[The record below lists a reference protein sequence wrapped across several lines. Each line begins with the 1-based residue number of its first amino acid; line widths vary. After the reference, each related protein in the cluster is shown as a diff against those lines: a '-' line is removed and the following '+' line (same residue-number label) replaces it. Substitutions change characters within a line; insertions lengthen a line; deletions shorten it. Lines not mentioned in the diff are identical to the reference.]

1 MPAEPS
7 PLDATGVARRHFS
20 TVRKGYD
27 PTEVRAFL
35 HELSEIVGRLQR
47 GEAHQ
52 LDRAERAE
60 ARAQLAEQLDEHRLV
75 ELLGA
80 ETARVLEAAREAA
93 GDIRAKA
100 EEAAARMVRDA
111 QGDAHAIVEQAER
124 DGADRRREIIAEAE
138 QVRQDAE
145 AILERRRAEG
155 QELADDMRRA
165 AEAERER
172 MLAEGQQARAA
183 AEADAERLRDTSREQ
198 GRQLVV
204 EAQVVRER
212 MLGDL
217 AHRRRTAREQ
227 LERLNGARERLL
239 AAYEVVRRTV
249 DEATGELTVA
259 LPEARLASES
269 AARRV
274 SEEPEPSVEELE
286 AELTVARMAGLV
298 EDLDGLDDVDV
309 DHIDALI
316 DGGLEAADRH
326 LADEEAGLPRRTV
339 ITEASERKSIW
350 PFRRRPADEQPA
362 RRRLRRWP
370 PSRSGWP
377 SGPSSGPAAPTT
389 LPTAPT
395 SLPTAPATWPGRSMR
410 TTLPAAPP
418 PSPAPA
424 VARVDVP
431 SGAAPPR
438 PIVARLP
445 GGRSVDRA
453 PEVDLPADEARPDD
467 EPAGEFHTAD
477 AVADDVAYGGED
489 AEGGEP
495 DHVEELFARLK
506 ADRGGPPPGTAG
518 GGEALG
524 VGATAVAVMD
534 DPQGSEA
541 RPATDGE
548 DGEAHA
554 EADVEEVEELDPD
567 AAVLH
572 DRDTHLG
579 PVERELGRRL
589 KRVLADEQNEV
600 FDVLR
605 RDQPAGL
612 DDVVPA
618 AEEHVRRYAT
628 AALPDLDVAALS
640 GAASVDREVTESC
653 SALASELGQSLV
665 EPMRERIARSFDEC
679 EGDPE
684 EVTERLRSVY
694 REWKGQRIGAAV
706 RHYAAAAYA
715 WGVYEASPSDAE
727 LRWLVDRSG
736 EACPDADDNALANGI
751 RKGEAFPTGVLC
763 SPAHPDCRCL
773 VVPVGVGVGGA
784 EAESGQ
790 RR

>member
-1 MPAEPS
+1 MPPEPS
-7 PLDATGVARRHFS
+7 PLDATGIARRHFS

-60 ARAQLAEQLDEHRLV
+60 ARAELAEQLDEHRLV

-93 GDIRAKA
+93 GDIRARA

-111 QGDAHAIVEQAER
+111 ESEAHAVVAQAER
-124 DGADRRREIIAEAE
+124 DGAERRREIIAEAE
-138 QVRQDAE
+138 QVRHDAE
-145 AILERRRAEG
+145 AILERRRAEA
-155 QELADDMRRA
+155 QELADEMRRA

-183 AEADAERLRDTSREQ
+183 AEFDAERLRDTAREQ

-204 EAQVVRER
+204 EAQAVRER

-249 DEATGELTVA
+249 DEATAELTVA
-259 LPEARLASES
+259 LPQAKLASES

-298 EDLDGLDDVDV
+298 EDHDGLDGVDV
-309 DHIDALI
+309 DQIDALI
-316 DGGLEAADRH
+316 DGGLEAAERH
-326 LADEEAGLPRRTV
+326 LADEEAGLPRRPV

-350 PFRRRPADEQPA
+350 PFRRRPADE
-362 RRRLRRWP
+362 P
-370 PSRSGWP
+370 PS
-377 SGPSSGPAAPTT
+377 AP
-389 LPTAPT
+389 
-395 SLPTAPATWPGRSMR
+395 
-410 TTLPAAPP
+410 APP
-418 PSPAPA
+418 P
-424 VARVDVP
+424 VAARPVGVADRP
-431 SGAAPPR
+431 MERAAPSASTDDAAAE
-438 PIVARLP
+438 VADD
-445 GGRSVDRA
+445 DRA
-453 PEVDLPADEARPDD
+453 PEVEPPAGEAPADEAAPDD
-467 EPAGEFHTAD
+467 EPVRQIHTAG
-477 AVADDVAYGGED
+477 AAADDAAHRDADGGHAD
-489 AEGGEP
+489 SGEQ

-506 ADRGGPPPGTAG
+506 ADRRVPSPGT
-518 GGEALG
+518 GGEGETLG

-534 DPQGSEA
+534 DPQASRA
-541 RPATDGE
+541 RRAEDDQDGE
-548 DGEAHA
+548 SDAD
-554 EADVEEVEELDPD
+554 ADVHEAEELDPD

-579 PVERELGRRL
+579 PVERDLGRRL

-600 FDVLR
+600 FDLLR
-605 RDQPAGL
+605 RDKPAGL

-618 AEEHVRRYAT
+618 AHEHVRRYAA
-628 AALPDLDVAALS
+628 AALPDLDLAALS
-640 GAASVDREVTESC
+640 GAASVDRELTEPC

-665 EPMRERIARSFDEC
+665 EPMRERMARSFDEC
-679 EGDPE
+679 DGDLE

-694 REWKGQRIGAAV
+694 REWKGQRIGAAA

-715 WGVYEASPSDAE
+715 WGVYEATPSNTE

-736 EACPDADDNALANGI
+736 EACPDADDNALASGV

-773 VVPVGVGVGGA
+773 VVPVGGGVGGSGA
-784 EAESGQ
+784 EAG
-790 RR
+790 RGR

>member
-1 MPAEPS
+1 MPPEPS
-7 PLDATGVARRHFS
+7 PLDATGIARRHFS
-20 TVRKGYD
+20 TVRKGYH

-111 QGDAHAIVEQAER
+111 QGEAHAIVEQAER
-124 DGADRRREIIAEAE
+124 DGADRRREIISEAE
-138 QVRQDAE
+138 QLRHDAE
-145 AILERRRAEG
+145 EILERRRAEG
-155 QELADDMRRA
+155 QELGDEMRRA

-172 MLAEGQQARAA
+172 MLAEGEQARAA
-183 AEADAERLRDTSREQ
+183 AESDAKRLRDTAREQ

-259 LPEARLASES
+259 LPQAKLASES

-274 SEEPEPSVEELE
+274 REEPEPSVEELE

-298 EDLDGLDDVDV
+298 EDIDALDEVDV
-309 DHIDALI
+309 HHIDALI
-316 DGGLEAADRH
+316 DGGLQAADRH

-339 ITEASERKSIW
+339 IGEAGERKSIW
-350 PFRRRPADEQPA
+350 PFRRRPAEEQPA
-362 RRRLRRWP
+362 
-370 PSRSGWP
+370 
-377 SGPSSGPAAPTT
+377 PAAV
-389 LPTAPT
+389 
-395 SLPTAPATWPGRSMR
+395 PAEP
-410 TTLPAAPP
+410 
-418 PSPAPA
+418 
-424 VARVDVP
+424 VRVVD
-431 SGAAPPR
+431 R
-438 PIVARLP
+438 PIQRANADDVVA
-445 GGRSVDRA
+445 
-453 PEVDLPADEARPDD
+453 EVDEDDGATEVEVTADEARADD
-467 EPAGEFHTAD
+467 EHAGEVHIAG
-477 AVADDVAYGGED
+477 AAADDAEYGDGGGEEAD
-489 AEGGEP
+489 GGEH

-506 ADRGGPPPGTAG
+506 SDRGGPAPDTAG

-541 RPATDGE
+541 RPATDGD

-554 EADVEEVEELDPD
+554 EAEGKGAEGEAEGEDAEELDPD

-600 FDVLR
+600 FDLLR
-605 RDQPAGL
+605 RDQPTGL

-618 AEEHVRRYAT
+618 AQEHVQRYAA

-640 GAASVDREVTESC
+640 GAASVDREVTGSC
-653 SALASELGQSLV
+653 SALASELGLSLV

-679 EGDPE
+679 EGDVE

-694 REWKGQRIGAAV
+694 REWKGQRIGPAV

-715 WGVYEASPSDAE
+715 WGVYEAMPSDTE
-727 LRWLVDRSG
+727 LRWLVDPSG
-736 EACPDADDNALANGI
+736 EACPDADDNALASGV
-751 RKGEAFPTGVLC
+751 RKGESFPTGVLC

-773 VVPVGVGVGGA
+773 VVPVDVGVERA

>member
-1 MPAEPS
+1 MPAESS
-7 PLDATGVARRHFS
+7 PLDATGIARRHFS

-35 HELSEIVGRLQR
+35 HELSEILGRLQR

-60 ARAQLAEQLDEHRLV
+60 ARARLAEQLDEHRLV

-80 ETARVLEAAREAA
+80 ETARVLDAAREAA

-100 EEAAARMVRDA
+100 EEAAARMVREA
-111 QGDAHAIVEQAER
+111 QSEAHAIIDQAER
-124 DGADRRREIIAEAE
+124 DGTDRRREIISEAE
-138 QVRQDAE
+138 QLRHDAE

-155 QELADDMRRA
+155 EELADEMRRA

-172 MLAEGQQARAA
+172 MLAEGEQARAA
-183 AEADAERLRDTSREQ
+183 AEADAERLRDTAREQ
-198 GRQLVV
+198 GRQLVA

-259 LPEARLASES
+259 LPQAKLASEA

-298 EDLDGLDDVDV
+298 EDIDGVDGVDV
-309 DHIDALI
+309 RHIDALI
-316 DGGLEAADRH
+316 DGRVEAADRH

-339 ITEASERKSIW
+339 IGEAGERKSIW
-350 PFRRRPADEQPA
+350 PFRRRPAEEQPSA
-362 RRRLRRWP
+362 
-370 PSRSGWP
+370 
-377 SGPSSGPAAPTT
+377 
-389 LPTAPT
+389 
-395 SLPTAPATWPGRSMR
+395 
-410 TTLPAAPP
+410 
-418 PSPAPA
+418 PAPA
-424 VARVDVP
+424 
-431 SGAAPPR
+431 AAPAEPL
-438 PIVARLP
+438 PVAEPL
-445 GGRSVDRA
+445 VDRA
-453 PEVDLPADEARPDD
+453 GATDDVVAEVDEDDRAREAAMTADEGPAED
-467 EPAGEFHTAD
+467 EHTGEFHTAG
-477 AVADDVAYGGED
+477 AADDDAAYGHGGGED
-489 AEGGEP
+489 AEGGEH

-506 ADRGGPPPGTAG
+506 ADRGGPAPGAA

-524 VGATAVAVMD
+524 IGATAVAVLD
-534 DPQGSEA
+534 DPQESEA
-541 RPATDGE
+541 RPATDAD
-548 DGEAHA
+548 DGEARA
-554 EADVEEVEELDPD
+554 ASEGEAEELDPD

-600 FDVLR
+600 FDLLR
-605 RDQPAGL
+605 RDQPTSL

-618 AEEHVRRYAT
+618 AREHVQRYAA
-628 AALPDLDVAALS
+628 AALADLDVAALS
-640 GAASVDREVTESC
+640 GAASVDREVTGSC

-679 EGDPE
+679 EGDLE

-715 WGVYEASPSDAE
+715 WGVYEATPSDTE

-736 EACPDADDNALANGI
+736 EACPDADDNALASGV

-773 VVPVGVGVGGA
+773 VVPVGIGA
-784 EAESGQ
+784 EGAGADTGGG
-790 RR
+790 R

>member
-1 MPAEPS
+1 MPPEPS
-7 PLDATGVARRHFS
+7 PLDATGIARRHFS

-35 HELSEIVGRLQR
+35 HELSEIVGRVQR

-75 ELLGA
+75 ELLGM

-111 QGDAHAIVEQAER
+111 QAEAHTIVEQAER
-124 DGADRRREIIAEAE
+124 DGADRRREIISEAE
-138 QVRQDAE
+138 QLRHDAE

-155 QELADDMRRA
+155 QELAEEMRRA
-165 AEAERER
+165 AESERER
-172 MLAEGQQARAA
+172 MLAEGEQARAA
-183 AEADAERLRDTSREQ
+183 AESDAGRLRDTAREQ

-259 LPEARLASES
+259 LPQAKLASES

-298 EDLDGLDDVDV
+298 EDLDGLDEVDV
-309 DHIDALI
+309 HHIDTLI

-339 ITEASERKSIW
+339 IGEAGERKSIW
-350 PFRRRPADEQPA
+350 PFRRRPAEEQP
-362 RRRLRRWP
+362 
-370 PSRSGWP
+370 S
-377 SGPSSGPAAPTT
+377 
-389 LPTAPT
+389 
-395 SLPTAPATWPGRSMR
+395 APAPEAIAAEPVRVAGRPVER
-410 TTLPAAPP
+410 AGATDDVVAA
-418 PSPAPA
+418 
-424 VARVDVP
+424 VEEDDGAR
-431 SGAAPPR
+431 
-438 PIVARLP
+438 
-445 GGRSVDRA
+445 
-453 PEVDLPADEARPDD
+453 EVEVRADEASADD
-467 EPAGEFHTAD
+467 EHAGDVHTAG
-477 AVADDVAYGGED
+477 AAADDAEYGDSGGED
-489 AEGGEP
+489 AEGGEH

-506 ADRGGPPPGTAG
+506 AEGGGPAPDTAG

-541 RPATDGE
+541 RPAADDD
-548 DGEAHA
+548 DGEAHVEA
-554 EADVEEVEELDPD
+554 EGGAEGEEAEELDPD

-600 FDVLR
+600 FDLLR
-605 RDQPAGL
+605 RAVDLEGI

-618 AEEHVRRYAT
+618 AREHVQRYAA

-640 GAASVDREVTESC
+640 GAASVDREVTGSC
-653 SALASELGQSLV
+653 SALASELGLSLV

-679 EGDPE
+679 DGDLE

-715 WGVYEASPSDAE
+715 WGVYEATPSDTE

-736 EACPDADDNALANGI
+736 EACPDADDNALASGV

-773 VVPVGVGVGGA
+773 VVPVGVGAESAGA
-784 EAESGQ
+784 ETG
-790 RR
+790 RGR

>member
-7 PLDATGVARRHFS
+7 PLDATGIARRHFS

-47 GEAHQ
+47 GEVHQ

-111 QGDAHAIVEQAER
+111 QGDAHALVEQAER
-124 DGADRRREIIAEAE
+124 DGADRRREIVAEAD
-138 QVRQDAE
+138 QLRHDAE

-155 QELADDMRRA
+155 QELADEMRRA

-259 LPEARLASES
+259 LPQARLASES

-350 PFRRRPADEQPA
+350 PFRRRPADEQP
-362 RRRLRRWP
+362 
-370 PSRSGWP
+370 S
-377 SGPSSGPAAPTT
+377 
-389 LPTAPT
+389 
-395 SLPTAPATWPGRSMR
+395 APAS
-410 TTLPAAPP
+410 
-418 PSPAPA
+418 PA
-424 VARVDVP
+424 VATEPIRVAGRPIERAGGTDDIADGTDDIADGTDDIADGTDDIADGTDDIAGEVAEDDVA

-438 PIVARLP
+438 PVVAGLP

-453 PEVDLPADEARPDD
+453 PEVEPPADDARPDD
-467 EPAGEFHTAD
+467 EPAGEFQTAG
-477 AVADDVAYGGED
+477 AGADDAAYGDGGGED
-489 AEGGEP
+489 AEAGEH

-567 AAVLH
+567 AALLH

-600 FDVLR
+600 FDLLR

-618 AEEHVRRYAT
+618 AQEHVRRYAT

-679 EGDPE
+679 EGDRE

-715 WGVYEASPSDAE
+715 WGVYEATPSDAE

-736 EACPDADDNALANGI
+736 DACPDADDNALANGI

-784 EAESGQ
+784 ETETGQ

>member
-1 MPAEPS
+1 MPPEPS
-7 PLDATGVARRHFS
+7 PLDATGIARRHFS

-52 LDRAERAE
+52 VDRAERAE

-111 QGDAHAIVEQAER
+111 QVEAHAIVEQAER

-138 QVRQDAE
+138 QVRHDAE
-145 AILERRRAEG
+145 AILERRRAEA
-155 QELADDMRRA
+155 QELADEMRRA

-183 AEADAERLRDTSREQ
+183 AESDAERLRDTAREQ

-259 LPEARLASES
+259 LPQAKLASES

-298 EDLDGLDDVDV
+298 EDLDGLDGVDV

-316 DGGLEAADRH
+316 DGGVEAADRH

-339 ITEASERKSIW
+339 IPEASERKSIW
-350 PFRRRPADEQPA
+350 PFRRRPADEQPSA
-362 RRRLRRWP
+362 P
-370 PSRSGWP
+370 
-377 SGPSSGPAAPTT
+377 GP
-389 LPTAPT
+389 
-395 SLPTAPATWPGRSMR
+395 
-410 TTLPAAPP
+410 
-418 PSPAPA
+418 PA
-424 VARVDVP
+424 VAAKPVRM
-431 SGAAPPR
+431 AER
-438 PIVARLP
+438 PIERVTRPPSTDDVA
-445 GGRSVDRA
+445 GEVADDDRA
-453 PEVDLPADEARPDD
+453 PEVEPPADEAPVYESAPDD
-467 EPAGEFHTAD
+467 EPAAELHTAG
-477 AVADDVAYGGED
+477 AAADDAAHGDVGVDE
-489 AEGGEP
+489 AEGGEQ

-506 ADRGGPPPGTAG
+506 ADRGGPAPGTVG
-518 GGEALG
+518 EGEALG

-534 DPQGSEA
+534 DPQGSRA
-541 RPATDGE
+541 RPAADGE
-548 DGEAHA
+548 DGEADA
-554 EADVEEVEELDPD
+554 AGDVEAVEEIDPD

-600 FDVLR
+600 FDLLR

-618 AEEHVRRYAT
+618 AAEHVRRYAA

-653 SALASELGQSLV
+653 SALASELGESLV

-679 EGDPE
+679 EGDLE

-715 WGVYEASPSDAE
+715 WGVYEATPSDTE

-736 EACPDADDNALANGI
+736 EACPDADDNALAGGV

-773 VVPVGVGVGGA
+773 VVPVGVGVQRSRA
-784 EAESGQ
+784 EAGGGQ
-790 RR
+790 

>member
-1 MPAEPS
+1 MPPEPS
-7 PLDATGVARRHFS
+7 PLDATGIARRHFS

-60 ARAQLAEQLDEHRLV
+60 ARAELAEQLDEHRLV

-80 ETARVLEAAREAA
+80 ETARVLEAGREAA
-93 GDIRAKA
+93 GDIRARA
-100 EEAAARMVRDA
+100 EDAAARMVRDA
-111 QGDAHAIVEQAER
+111 QSEAHAAVEQAER

-138 QVRQDAE
+138 QVRHDAE

-155 QELADDMRRA
+155 QELADEMRRA

-183 AEADAERLRDTSREQ
+183 AEADAERLRDTAREQ

-259 LPEARLASES
+259 LPQAKLASES

-298 EDLDGLDDVDV
+298 EDLDGLDGVDV
-309 DHIDALI
+309 DQIDALI
-316 DGGLEAADRH
+316 DGGLAAADRH
-326 LADEEAGLPRRTV
+326 LADEEAGLPRRPP
-339 ITEASERKSIW
+339 ITDASERKSIW
-350 PFRRRPADEQPA
+350 PFRRRPADEQP
-362 RRRLRRWP
+362 
-370 PSRSGWP
+370 S
-377 SGPSSGPAAPTT
+377 
-389 LPTAPT
+389 
-395 SLPTAPATWPGRSMR
+395 APAP
-410 TTLPAAPP
+410 
-418 PSPAPA
+418 PA
-424 VARVDVP
+424 VAAKPVRLAERP
-431 SGAAPPR
+431 SERAARPPGTDDLTAG
-438 PIVARLP
+438 VAD
-445 GGRSVDRA
+445 VDRVR
-453 PEVDLPADEARPDD
+453 EVGTPTVEPAAVEAPADEAAPDD
-467 EPAGEFHTAD
+467 EPAEELHTNGA
-477 AVADDVAYGGED
+477 AADDAAYGNGDGGD
-489 AEGGEP
+489 AEVGEQ
-495 DHVEELFARLK
+495 DQVEELFARLK
-506 ADRGGPPPGTAG
+506 ADRGGPAPGTAG
-518 GGEALG
+518 EGDALG

-534 DPQGSEA
+534 DAQAAPQA
-541 RPATDGE
+541 ADAE
-548 DGEAHA
+548 DGEADGDSDLDA
-554 EADVEEVEELDPD
+554 VEEELDPD
-567 AAVLH
+567 EAVLH
-572 DRDTHLG
+572 ERDTHLS

-600 FDVLR
+600 FDLLR
-605 RDQPAGL
+605 RDQPTGL

-618 AEEHVRRYAT
+618 ASEHVRRYAA
-628 AALPDLDVAALS
+628 AALPDLDLAAVS
-640 GAASVDREVTESC
+640 GAASVDRELTEPC

-679 EGDPE
+679 EGDVE

-694 REWKGQRIGAAV
+694 REWKGQRIGDAV

-715 WGVYEASPSDAE
+715 WGVYEATPSDTE

-736 EACPDADDNALANGI
+736 EACPDADDNALASGV

-773 VVPVGVGVGGA
+773 VVPVGVGDRRSGA
-784 EAESGQ
+784 EAGGG
-790 RR
+790 R

>member
-7 PLDATGVARRHFS
+7 PLDATGIARRHFS

-80 ETARVLEAAREAA
+80 ETARVLDAAREAA

-100 EEAAARMVRDA
+100 EEAAARMVREA
-111 QGDAHAIVEQAER
+111 QSEAHAIIEQAER
-124 DGADRRREIIAEAE
+124 DGTDRRREIISEAE
-138 QVRQDAE
+138 QLRHDAE

-155 QELADDMRRA
+155 EELADEMRRA

-172 MLAEGQQARAA
+172 MLAEGEQARAA
-183 AEADAERLRDTSREQ
+183 AEADAERLRDTAREQ
-198 GRQLVV
+198 GRQLVA

-249 DEATGELTVA
+249 DEATGELSVA
-259 LPEARLASES
+259 LPQAKLASEA

-298 EDLDGLDDVDV
+298 EDIDGVDGV
-309 DHIDALI
+309 DARHIDALI
-316 DGGLEAADRH
+316 DGGVEAADRH

-339 ITEASERKSIW
+339 IGEAGERKSIW
-350 PFRRRPADEQPA
+350 PFRRRPAED
-362 RRRLRRWP
+362 
-370 PSRSGWP
+370 PSRAP
-377 SGPSSGPAAPTT
+377 APVAAPTEP
-389 LPTAPT
+389 LSVAE
-395 SLPTAPATWPGRSMR
+395 
-410 TTLPAAPP
+410 PP
-418 PSPAPA
+418 
-424 VARVDVP
+424 
-431 SGAAPPR
+431 
-438 PIVARLP
+438 
-445 GGRSVDRA
+445 VDRA
-453 PEVDLPADEARPDD
+453 GATDDVVAEVDEDDRAPGVEITADEGPAED
-467 EPAGEFHTAD
+467 EHAGEFATAG
-477 AVADDVAYGGED
+477 AADDDAAYGHGRGED
-489 AEGGEP
+489 VEAGEH
-495 DHVEELFARLK
+495 DHVEKLFARLK
-506 ADRGGPPPGTAG
+506 ADRGGPAPGTA

-524 VGATAVAVMD
+524 VGVTAVAVLD
-534 DPQGSEA
+534 DPQESEA
-541 RPATDGE
+541 RPATDADDGQAGAASE
-548 DGEAHA
+548 GEA
-554 EADVEEVEELDPD
+554 EELDPD

-600 FDVLR
+600 FDLLR
-605 RDQPAGL
+605 RDQPTGL

-618 AEEHVRRYAT
+618 AREHVQRYAA
-628 AALPDLDVAALS
+628 AALADLDVAALS
-640 GAASVDREVTESC
+640 GAASVDREVTGSC
-653 SALASELGQSLV
+653 LALASELGQSLV

-679 EGDPE
+679 EGDLE

-715 WGVYEASPSDAE
+715 WGVYEAMPSDTE

-736 EACPDADDNALANGI
+736 EACPDADDNALASGV

-773 VVPVGVGVGGA
+773 VVPVGIGA
-784 EAESGQ
+784 EGAGADAGGG
-790 RR
+790 R

>member
-1 MPAEPS
+1 MPPEPS
-7 PLDATGVARRHFS
+7 PLDATGIARRHFS

-80 ETARVLEAAREAA
+80 ETARVLEAAREAS

-100 EEAAARMVRDA
+100 EESAARMVRDA
-111 QGDAHAIVEQAER
+111 QADAHTILEQAER
-124 DGADRRREIIAEAE
+124 DGADRQRAIVSEAE
-138 QVRQDAE
+138 QLHRDAE
-145 AILERRRAEG
+145 AILERRRVEG
-155 QELADDMRRA
+155 QELADEIRRA

-172 MLAEGQQARAA
+172 MLAEGEQARAA
-183 AEADAERLRDTSREQ
+183 AEADAERLRDAAREQ
-198 GRQLVV
+198 GRQLVA
-204 EAQVVRER
+204 EAQAVRER

-217 AHRRRTAREQ
+217 ARRRRTAKEQ
-227 LERLNGARERLL
+227 LERLNAARERLL

-259 LPEARLASES
+259 LPQAKLASES

-274 SEEPEPSVEELE
+274 SEAPEPSIDELE

-309 DHIDALI
+309 EHIDALI
-316 DGGLEAADRH
+316 DGGLEATDRR
-326 LADEEAGLPRRTV
+326 LADQEAGLPRR
-339 ITEASERKSIW
+339 IASADAGERKSIW
-350 PFRRRPADEQPA
+350 PFRRRPADEQPTA
-362 RRRLRRWP
+362 QETSALAAEALEVADRPHGADHPVERRRGIDDDLDD
-370 PSRSGWP
+370 GEH
-377 SGPSSGPAAPTT
+377 AAEAEP
-389 LPTAPT
+389 
-395 SLPTAPATWPGRSMR
+395 
-410 TTLPAAPP
+410 
-418 PSPAPA
+418 
-424 VARVDVP
+424 VD
-431 SGAAPPR
+431 
-438 PIVARLP
+438 
-445 GGRSVDRA
+445 
-453 PEVDLPADEARPDD
+453 
-467 EPAGEFHTAD
+467 
-477 AVADDVAYGGED
+477 
-489 AEGGEP
+489 GGEP
-495 DHVEELFARLK
+495 RAVDDHVQEADVEEADVPDVQAADPAGDDADGVEAAGDDHDQVEELFARLK
-506 ADRGGPPPGTAG
+506 ADREAPSAGAAG
-518 GGEALG
+518 GTEALG
-524 VGATAVAVMD
+524 VGATAVAVIE
-534 DPQGSEA
+534 DPQDSGDVA
-541 RPATDGE
+541 VAGGAGE
-548 DGEAHA
+548 DEADA
-554 EADVEEVEELDPD
+554 EADELDPD

-600 FDVLR
+600 FDLLR
-605 RDQPAGL
+605 RDRPSGV

-618 AEEHVRRYAT
+618 AEEHAQRYAR

-640 GAASVDREVTESC
+640 GAASVDREVRGSC
-653 SALASELGQSLV
+653 TALADELGQSLV

-679 EGDPE
+679 EGDLE
-684 EVTERLRSVY
+684 EVTERLRSLY

-715 WGVYEASPSDAE
+715 WGVYQATPSHAE
-727 LRWLVDRSG
+727 LRWLVDRTG
-736 EACPDADDNALANGI
+736 EACPDADDNALASGV

-773 VVPVGVGVGGA
+773 VVPVGVGGESSGSGGSA
-784 EAESGQ
+784 GAASG
-790 RR
+790 RRR

>member
-7 PLDATGVARRHFS
+7 PLDATGIARRHFS

-35 HELSEIVGRLQR
+35 HELSEMVGRLQR

-80 ETARVLEAAREAA
+80 ETARVLDAAREAA

-100 EEAAARMVRDA
+100 EEAAARMLREA
-111 QGDAHAIVEQAER
+111 QSEAHAIIEQAER
-124 DGADRRREIIAEAE
+124 DGTGRRREIISVAE
-138 QVRQDAE
+138 QLRHDAE

-155 QELADDMRRA
+155 KELADEMRRA

-172 MLAEGQQARAA
+172 MLAEGEQARAA
-183 AEADAERLRDTSREQ
+183 AETDAERLRDTAREE
-198 GRQLVV
+198 GRQLVA

-249 DEATGELTVA
+249 DEATGELTLA
-259 LPEARLASES
+259 LPQAKLASEA

-298 EDLDGLDDVDV
+298 EDIDGVDGVDV
-309 DHIDALI
+309 RHIDALI
-316 DGGLEAADRH
+316 DGGVEAADRH

-339 ITEASERKSIW
+339 IGEAGERKSIW
-350 PFRRRPADEQPA
+350 PFRRRPAEEQPSA
-362 RRRLRRWP
+362 P
-370 PSRSGWP
+370 APA
-377 SGPSSGPAAPTT
+377 AAPTEP
-389 LPTAPT
+389 LPVAE
-395 SLPTAPATWPGRSMR
+395 
-410 TTLPAAPP
+410 PP
-418 PSPAPA
+418 
-424 VARVDVP
+424 
-431 SGAAPPR
+431 
-438 PIVARLP
+438 
-445 GGRSVDRA
+445 VDRA
-453 PEVDLPADEARPDD
+453 GTTGDVVAQVDEDDGAPEVGITADEGPPED
-467 EPAGEFHTAD
+467 EHAGEFHTAG
-477 AVADDVAYGGED
+477 AADDDAAYGHGGGDD
-489 AEGGEP
+489 AEGGEH

-506 ADRGGPPPGTAG
+506 ADRGGPPPGTAS
-518 GGEALG
+518 GEALG
-524 VGATAVAVMD
+524 VGVTAVAVLD
-534 DPQGSEA
+534 DLQESEA
-541 RPATDGE
+541 RPATDAD
-548 DGEAHA
+548 DGEARA
-554 EADVEEVEELDPD
+554 ASEGDAEELDPD

-600 FDVLR
+600 FDLLR
-605 RDQPAGL
+605 RDQPTGL

-618 AEEHVRRYAT
+618 AREHVQRYAA
-628 AALPDLDVAALS
+628 AALADLDVAALS
-640 GAASVDREVTESC
+640 GAASVDREVTGSC

-679 EGDPE
+679 EGDLE

-715 WGVYEASPSDAE
+715 WGVYEATPSDTE

-736 EACPDADDNALANGI
+736 EACPDADDNALASGV

-773 VVPVGVGVGGA
+773 VVPAGIGA
-784 EAESGQ
+784 EGAGADTGGG
-790 RR
+790 R

>member
-1 MPAEPS
+1 MPPEPS
-7 PLDATGVARRHFS
+7 PLDATGIARRHFS

-47 GEAHQ
+47 GESHQ

-100 EEAAARMVRDA
+100 EEAAARMVQDA
-111 QGDAHAIVEQAER
+111 QGEAHAIVDEAER
-124 DGADRRREIIAEAE
+124 DGANRRREIISEAD
-138 QVRQDAE
+138 QLRHDAE
-145 AILERRRAEG
+145 AILELRRAEG

-165 AEAERER
+165 SEAERER
-172 MLAEGQQARAA
+172 MLAEGEQARAA
-183 AEADAERLRDTSREQ
+183 AESDAQRLRDTAREQ

-227 LERLNGARERLL
+227 LERLNAARERLL

-259 LPEARLASES
+259 LPQAKLASES

-298 EDLDGLDDVDV
+298 EDLDGMDDVDV

-316 DGGLEAADRH
+316 DGGSEAADRH

-339 ITEASERKSIW
+339 ISEASERKSIW
-350 PFRRRPADEQPA
+350 PFRRRPADEQPSEP
-362 RRRLRRWP
+362 R
-370 PSRSGWP
+370 
-377 SGPSSGPAAPTT
+377 PAA
-389 LPTAPT
+389 
-395 SLPTAPATWPGRSMR
+395 M
-410 TTLPAAPP
+410 AAESVRVAEPP
-418 PSPAPA
+418 VERA
-424 VARVDVP
+424 
-431 SGAAPPR
+431 SGTDDMAGE
-438 PIVARLP
+438 VEE
-445 GGRSVDRA
+445 DDHA
-453 PEVDLPADEARPDD
+453 PEEVELPADEARPED
-467 EPAGEFHTAD
+467 EHAGEFHTAG
-477 AVADDVAYGGED
+477 APADDAEYADGVGD
-489 AEGGEP
+489 DTEGGEH
-495 DHVEELFARLK
+495 DQVEELFARLK
-506 ADRGGPPPGTAG
+506 ADRKAPAPGVAG

-534 DPQGSEA
+534 GPQASKA
-541 RPATDGE
+541 RPATDGD
-548 DGEAHA
+548 DGEADA
-554 EADVEEVEELDPD
+554 EAEVEETEELDPD

-600 FDVLR
+600 FDLLR
-605 RDQPAGL
+605 RDQSAGL
-612 DDVVPA
+612 DDVVPTA
-618 AEEHVRRYAT
+618 GEHVKRYAA

-640 GAASVDREVTESC
+640 GAASVDRELTESC
-653 SALASELGQSLV
+653 SALASELGLYLV

-679 EGDPE
+679 DGDLE

-694 REWKGQRIGAAV
+694 REWKGQRIGDAV

-715 WGVYEASPSDAE
+715 WGVYEATPSDTE
-727 LRWLVDRSG
+727 LRWLVDRGG
-736 EACPDADDNALANGI
+736 EACPDADDNALASGI
-751 RKGEAFPTGVLC
+751 HKGEAFPTGVLC

-773 VVPVGVGVGGA
+773 VVPVGVGSEGA
-784 EAESGQ
+784 GAQSGQ
-790 RR
+790 GR

>member
-1 MPAEPS
+1 MPPEPS
-7 PLDATGVARRHFS
+7 PLDATGIARRHFS

-60 ARAQLAEQLDEHRLV
+60 VRAQLAEQLDEHRLV

-93 GDIRAKA
+93 SDIRAKA

-111 QGDAHAIVEQAER
+111 QVEAHTIVEQAER

-138 QVRQDAE
+138 QVRHDAE

-155 QELADDMRRA
+155 QELADEMRRA

-183 AEADAERLRDTSREQ
+183 AESDAERLRDTAREQ

-259 LPEARLASES
+259 LPQAKLASES

-274 SEEPEPSVEELE
+274 SQEPEPSVEELE

-316 DGGLEAADRH
+316 DGGLEAADRR
-326 LADEEAGLPRRTV
+326 LADEEAGLPRRTA
-339 ITEASERKSIW
+339 ITEGSERKSIW
-350 PFRRRPADEQPA
+350 PFRRRPADEQPSTPA
-362 RRRLRRWP
+362 PPALAAEPLRVAGRP
-370 PSRSGWP
+370 IERAGTDDMAEGTDDMAEGTNDRAEGTNDMAEGTNVMAGMVDEDDRTPEVE
-377 SGPSSGPAAPTT
+377 
-389 LPTAPT
+389 
-395 SLPTAPATWPGRSMR
+395 APADQAR
-410 TTLPAAPP
+410 T
-418 PSPAPA
+418 
-424 VARVDVP
+424 
-431 SGAAPPR
+431 
-438 PIVARLP
+438 
-445 GGRSVDRA
+445 
-453 PEVDLPADEARPDD
+453 DD
-467 EPAGEFHTAD
+467 EPAGGFHTAG
-477 AVADDVAYGGED
+477 AAADDAAYGDG
-489 AEGGEP
+489 GGEEADGGEH

-506 ADRGGPPPGTAG
+506 ADRGGPAPGTAG

-524 VGATAVAVMD
+524 VGATAVAVID
-534 DPQGSEA
+534 DPQTSEA
-541 RPATDGE
+541 PPATDGD
-548 DGEAHA
+548 DGEADA

-567 AAVLH
+567 VAVLH

-600 FDVLR
+600 FDLLR

-618 AEEHVRRYAT
+618 ADEHVRRYAT
-628 AALPDLDVAALS
+628 AALPDLDAAALS

-679 EGDPE
+679 DGDLE

-706 RHYAAAAYA
+706 RHYSAAAYS
-715 WGVYEASPSDAE
+715 WGVYEATPSDAE

-736 EACPDADDNALANGI
+736 EACPDADDNALASGV

-784 EAESGQ
+784 EAETGQ

>member
-1 MPAEPS
+1 MPPEPS
-7 PLDATGVARRHFS
+7 PLDATGIARRHFS

-47 GEAHQ
+47 GESHQ

-100 EEAAARMVRDA
+100 EEAAARMVQDA
-111 QGDAHAIVEQAER
+111 QGEAHAIVEEAER
-124 DGADRRREIIAEAE
+124 DGANRRREIISEAD
-138 QVRQDAE
+138 QLRHDAE
-145 AILERRRAEG
+145 AILELRRAEG

-165 AEAERER
+165 SEAERER
-172 MLAEGQQARAA
+172 MLAEGEQARAA
-183 AEADAERLRDTSREQ
+183 AESNAQRLRDTAREQ

-227 LERLNGARERLL
+227 LERLNAARERLL

-259 LPEARLASES
+259 LPQAKLASES

-298 EDLDGLDDVDV
+298 EDLDGIDDVDV

-316 DGGLEAADRH
+316 DGGPEAADRH

-339 ITEASERKSIW
+339 ISEASERKSIW
-350 PFRRRPADEQPA
+350 PFRRRPADEQPSEP
-362 RRRLRRWP
+362 R
-370 PSRSGWP
+370 
-377 SGPSSGPAAPTT
+377 PAA
-389 LPTAPT
+389 
-395 SLPTAPATWPGRSMR
+395 M
-410 TTLPAAPP
+410 AAESVRVAEPP
-418 PSPAPA
+418 VERASDTDDMAGE
-424 VARVDVP
+424 VEED
-431 SGAAPPR
+431 
-438 PIVARLP
+438 
-445 GGRSVDRA
+445 DHA
-453 PEVDLPADEARPDD
+453 PEEAELPADEARPED
-467 EPAGEFHTAD
+467 EHAGEFHTAG
-477 AVADDVAYGGED
+477 AAADDAGHADGGGDD
-489 AEGGEP
+489 AEGGEH
-495 DHVEELFARLK
+495 DQVEELFARLK
-506 ADRGGPPPGTAG
+506 ADRKAPAPGVAG

-534 DPQGSEA
+534 GPQASEA
-541 RPATDGE
+541 RPVTDAD
-548 DGEAHA
+548 DGEADA
-554 EADVEEVEELDPD
+554 EADVEETEELDPD

-600 FDVLR
+600 FDLLR
-605 RDQPAGL
+605 RDQSAGL
-612 DDVVPA
+612 DEVVPA
-618 AEEHVRRYAT
+618 AEEHVKRYA
-628 AALPDLDVAALS
+628 AAAMPDLDVAALS
-640 GAASVDREVTESC
+640 GAASVDREITESC
-653 SALASELGQSLV
+653 SALASELGLSLV

-679 EGDPE
+679 DGDLE

-694 REWKGQRIGAAV
+694 REWKGQRIGDAV

-715 WGVYEASPSDAE
+715 WGVYEATPSDTE
-727 LRWLVDRSG
+727 LRWLVDRGG
-736 EACPDADDNALANGI
+736 EACPDADDNALASGI

-773 VVPVGVGVGGA
+773 VVPVGVGSEGAGA
-784 EAESGQ
+784 ETG
-790 RR
+790 RGR

>member
-1 MPAEPS
+1 MPPESS
-7 PLDATGVARRHFS
+7 PLDATGIARRHFA

-93 GDIRAKA
+93 GDIRARA
-100 EEAAARMVRDA
+100 EESAARMVRDA
-111 QGDAHAIVEQAER
+111 QGEAHTILEQAER
-124 DGADRRREIIAEAE
+124 DGADRRREIVSEAE
-138 QVRQDAE
+138 QLHRDAE

-155 QELADDMRRA
+155 QELADEIRRA
-165 AEAERER
+165 AEAERDR

-183 AEADAERLRDTSREQ
+183 AEGDADRLGDTAGEQ
-198 GRQLVV
+198 GRKLIA
-204 EAQVVRER
+204 EAQAVRER

-217 AHRRRTAREQ
+217 ARRRRTAKEQ
-227 LERLNGARERLL
+227 LERLNAARERLL

-259 LPEARLASES
+259 LPQAKLASES

-274 SEEPEPSVEELE
+274 SEAPEPSVDELE

-309 DHIDALI
+309 DQIDALI
-316 DGGLEAADRH
+316 DGRLEVADRR
-326 LADEEAGLPRRTV
+326 LADQEAGLPRRTGS
-339 ITEASERKSIW
+339 ADAGERKSIW
-350 PFRRRPADEQPA
+350 PFRRRPADERQTA
-362 RRRLRRWP
+362 QE
-370 PSRSGWP
+370 PSEPSEAAAEAFEVSGTVAGMADKPVERSRGIDADLDDGERTVLP
-377 SGPSSGPAAPTT
+377 LEPVGGDELEAEDDHAPAAGIDVGKPVD
-389 LPTAPT
+389 ADVGEQR
-395 SLPTAPATWPGRSMR
+395 AADPAG
-410 TTLPAAPP
+410 
-418 PSPAPA
+418 
-424 VARVDVP
+424 DD
-431 SGAAPPR
+431 
-438 PIVARLP
+438 P
-445 GGRSVDRA
+445 GG
-453 PEVDLPADEARPDD
+453 
-467 EPAGEFHTAD
+467 
-477 AVADDVAYGGED
+477 
-489 AEGGEP
+489 AEGAGD
-495 DHVEELFARLK
+495 DHDQVEKLFARLK
-506 ADRGGPPPGTAG
+506 ADREPPAPGTADG
-518 GGEALG
+518 NETLG
-524 VGATAVAVMD
+524 VGATAVAVIDEPQDSGDVAVAAGD
-534 DPQGSEA
+534 DDA
-541 RPATDGE
+541 ADA
-548 DGEAHA
+548 DA
-554 EADVEEVEELDPD
+554 EAAELDPD
-567 AAVLH
+567 AAVLR

-600 FDVLR
+600 FDLLR
-605 RDQPAGL
+605 RDRPATL

-618 AEEHVRRYAT
+618 AAEHGQRYAA

-640 GAASVDREVTESC
+640 GAASVNREVRGSC
-653 SALASELGQSLV
+653 TALANELGRSLV

-679 EGDPE
+679 DGDLE
-684 EVTERLRSVY
+684 EVTERLRSLY

-715 WGVYEASPSDAE
+715 WGVYEATPSDAE

-736 EACPDADDNALANGI
+736 EACPDADDNALASGV

-773 VVPVGVGVGGA
+773 VVPVGVGG
-784 EAESGQ
+784 ESGGSVDAPSGG

>member
-1 MPAEPS
+1 MPPEPS
-7 PLDATGVARRHFS
+7 PLDATGIARRHFS

-60 ARAQLAEQLDEHRLV
+60 ARAELAEQLDEHRLV
-75 ELLGA
+75 ELLGV

-93 GDIRAKA
+93 GDIRARA
-100 EEAAARMVRDA
+100 DEAAARMVRDA
-111 QGDAHAIVEQAER
+111 QAEAHAIVAQAER

-138 QVRQDAE
+138 QVRHEAD
-145 AILERRRAEG
+145 AILERRRAEA

-183 AEADAERLRDTSREQ
+183 AESDAERLRDTAREQ

-259 LPEARLASES
+259 LPQAKLASES

-298 EDLDGLDDVDV
+298 EDLDGVDGVDGLDVDQ
-309 DHIDALI
+309 IDALI
-316 DGGLEAADRH
+316 DGGLAVADRH
-326 LADEEAGLPRRTV
+326 LADEEAGLPRRPP
-339 ITEASERKSIW
+339 ISDPSERKSIW
-350 PFRRRPADEQPA
+350 PFRRRQADEQP
-362 RRRLRRWP
+362 
-370 PSRSGWP
+370 S
-377 SGPSSGPAAPTT
+377 APD
-389 LPTAPT
+389 P
-395 SLPTAPATWPGRSMR
+395 
-410 TTLPAAPP
+410 
-418 PSPAPA
+418 PA
-424 VARVDVP
+424 VVAEPVRV
-431 SGAAPPR
+431 AE
-438 PIVARLP
+438 
-445 GGRSVDRA
+445 RSVERAARPPGTDDVAGDADDDRA
-453 PEVDLPADEARPDD
+453 PELEPPAAAPPAEDAAPDD
-467 EPAGEFHTAD
+467 EPAGEVHTAGA
-477 AVADDVAYGGED
+477 AVED
-489 AEGGEP
+489 AAHGHAGLDDAEAGEQ

-506 ADRGGPPPGTAG
+506 ADRGGPAPGPAG
-518 GGEALG
+518 EGEALG

-534 DPQGSEA
+534 NPQGSRA
-541 RPATDGE
+541 RPEADGA
-548 DGEAHA
+548 DGEADGEA
-554 EADVEEVEELDPD
+554 EVEEVEALDPD
-567 AAVLH
+567 EAVLH
-572 DRDTHLG
+572 ERDAHLS

-600 FDVLR
+600 FDLLR
-605 RDQPAGL
+605 RSQPAGL

-618 AEEHVRRYAT
+618 ASEHVRRYAA
-628 AALPDLDVAALS
+628 AALADLDLAALS
-640 GAASVDREVTESC
+640 GAASVDRELSEPC

-679 EGDPE
+679 EGDLE

-715 WGVYEASPSDAE
+715 WGVYEATPSDTE

-736 EACPDADDNALANGI
+736 EACPDADDNALASGV

-773 VVPVGVGVGGA
+773 VVPVGVGAQRPGA
-784 EAESGQ
+784 EAG
-790 RR
+790 RGR